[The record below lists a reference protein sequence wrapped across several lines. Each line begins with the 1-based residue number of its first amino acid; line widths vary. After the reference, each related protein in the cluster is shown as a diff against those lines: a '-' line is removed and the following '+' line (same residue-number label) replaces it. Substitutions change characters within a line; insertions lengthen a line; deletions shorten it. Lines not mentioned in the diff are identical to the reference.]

1 MIMIK
6 SIKKIKKIINRT
18 PRNLPFRLRRELSRK
33 GLGGLVLFL
42 LLPFSVFSQEKMDLD
57 ECLRI
62 GLEQNFDIRL
72 KKNEQQISDNNATP
86 GNAGMLPTVDLN
98 SSFNTTAVS
107 GSDQFLANGSEKIS
121 TRGSHTET
129 LNAGV
134 NLNWMLFEGFRAQ
147 TSYKKL
153 QELQK
158 MGELNTQMAVENFI
172 ADLSA
177 EYYNFVQQTIR
188 MKNLRAAVRLSA
200 ERLRIVE
207 ARYQIGNMSRLD
219 LQQARVDFNTDSSR
233 LMNQYESLNSSRI
246 RLNELMGN
254 TDVDRR
260 FSASD
265 TAINVAN
272 FPEKSEFQD
281 RIFTDNILM
290 KLSEKDKAISELDL
304 KTAQSQNYPYLRLN
318 AGYGLSHFNYN
329 RGNLDKQNTWGPN
342 VGLTLGFRIFDGF
355 NKSREQ
361 KNAQIQIENRQL
373 ENEQLKLSLNSQF
386 TNIWLAYRNNLEV
399 LALEKVSLENA
410 RLNHEIAMDRY
421 KLGDLS
427 GIQLREAQNNLLQAE
442 ERLITAE
449 YSAKLYEISLMQIS
463 GRIGEYLSPSKP
475 LQRGGS

>member
-1 MIMIK
+1 MLEHCYLNLIFMKLFNSEHKK
-6 SIKKIKKIINRT
+6 SNPSSPLKV
-18 PRNLPFRLRRELSRK
+18 S
-33 GLGGLVLFL
+33 LGGFRGLFFL
-42 LLPFSVFSQEKMDLD
+42 LLLLPLLSFSQQKMSLE

-72 KKNEQQISDNNATP
+72 QKNAQQISDNNATP
-86 GNAGMLPTVDLN
+86 GNAGMLPTVDLS

-107 GSDQFLANGSEKIS
+107 GSDQFPMNGGEKIS

-129 LNAGV
+129 VNAGV
-134 NLNWMLFEGFRAQ
+134 NLNWMIFEGFKAQ
-147 TSYKKL
+147 TTYQKL
-153 QELQK
+153 KELQQ
-158 MGELNTQMAVENFI
+158 MGELNTQMTVENFI

-177 EYYNFVQQTIR
+177 EYYNYVQQNIR

-233 LMNQYESLNSSRI
+233 LMNQYEALHSSRI

-265 TAINVAN
+265 STINIT
-272 FPEKSEFQD
+272 EFTNKEVFQE
-281 RIFTDNILM
+281 RIYTDNILM
-290 KLSEKDKAISELDL
+290 KLSEKDRVLSELDL
-304 KTAQSQNYPYLRLN
+304 KIAQSQNLPYLRLN
-318 AGYGLSHFNYN
+318 GGYGLTHFNYN

-342 VGLTLGFRIFDGF
+342 VGLTLGFRLFEGF
-355 NKSREQ
+355 NKAREQ
-361 KNAQIQIENRQL
+361 TNVRIQIESRQL
-373 ENEQLKLSLNSQF
+373 EHEQLELSLNSRF

-399 LALEKVSLENA
+399 LALEKISLENA
-410 RLNHEIAMDRY
+410 LINHEIAMERY

-442 ERLITAE
+442 ERLVTAE

-463 GRIGEYLSPSKP
+463 GRIGEYLQTPNS
-475 LQRGGS
+475 

>member
-1 MIMIK
+1 MK
-6 SIKKIKKIINRT
+6 KQSIRT
-18 PRNLPFRLRRELSRK
+18 KVSFFGFSPFR
-33 GLGGLVLFL
+33 GLGVLLLFL
-42 LLPFSVFSQEKMDLD
+42 PLLAFSQQKMDLE
-57 ECLRI
+57 ECLQI

-72 KKNEQQISDNNATP
+72 SRNNLQITENNATR
-86 GNAGMLPTVDLN
+86 GNAGMLPTVDLS

-107 GSDQFLANGSEKIS
+107 GSDQFPTNGSEKIS

-158 MGELNTQMAVENFI
+158 IGELNTQVAVENFI

-177 EYYNFVQQTIR
+177 EYYNFVQQNIR
-188 MKNLRAAVRLSA
+188 MKNLRSAVRLSA

-233 LMNQYESLNSSRI
+233 LMHQYELLNTSRI
-246 RLNELMGN
+246 KLNELMGN
-254 TDVDRR
+254 QDVDRQ
-260 FSASD
+260 FQTTD
-265 TAINVAN
+265 TAILVVTILDKKALQ
-272 FPEKSEFQD
+272 E
-281 RIFTDNILM
+281 RIYTDNILM
-290 KLSEKDKAISELDL
+290 KLAEKDKVISELDL
-304 KTAQSQNYPYLRLN
+304 KTALSQNFPYLRLN
-318 AGYGLSHFNYN
+318 AGYGLTHFNYN

-342 VGLTLGFRIFDGF
+342 VGLTLGFRLFDGF
-355 NKSREQ
+355 NKAREQ
-361 KNAQIQIENRQL
+361 NNARIQIKNREL
-373 ENEQLKLSLNSQF
+373 EQDRLKLSLNSQF
-386 TNIWLAYRNNLEV
+386 TNIWLSYRNNIEL
-399 LALEKVSLENA
+399 LSLEKISLENA
-410 RLNHEIAMDRY
+410 RLNYEIAMDRY

-427 GIQLREAQNNLLQAE
+427 GLQLREAQNNLQAAE
-442 ERLITAE
+442 ERLVSAE

-475 LQRGGS
+475 LQRGGF

>member
-1 MIMIK
+1 MK
-6 SIKKIKKIINRT
+6 SLTKIIRAIVSKNHST
-18 PRNLPFRLRRELSRK
+18 PKLWSF
-33 GLGGLVLFL
+33 FL
-42 LLPFSVFSQEKMDLD
+42 LLLPLLSFSQEKMSLE

-72 KKNEQQISDNNATP
+72 RKNAQQILDNNATP
-86 GNAGMLPTVDLN
+86 GNSGMLPTVDLS
-98 SSFNTTAVS
+98 SSFNTTALS
-107 GSDQFLANGSEKIS
+107 GSDQFPADGSEKIS

-147 TSYKKL
+147 TNYKKL
-153 QELQK
+153 KELQQ
-158 MGELNTQMAVENFI
+158 MGELNTQMTVENFI

-177 EYYNFVQQTIR
+177 EYFKYVQQTIR
-188 MKNLRAAVRLSA
+188 LKNLRSAVRLSA

-233 LMNQYESLNSSRI
+233 LINQYEALNSSRI

-260 FSASD
+260 FSALDTTIQVKEFSD
-265 TAINVAN
+265 KNV
-272 FPEKSEFQD
+272 FQD
-281 RIFTDNILM
+281 RMYAENILM
-290 KLSEKDKAISELDL
+290 KLSEKDKKISELDL
-304 KTAQSQNYPYLRLN
+304 KSAQSQNFPYLRLN
-318 AGYGLSHFNYN
+318 AGYGLTHFNYN
-329 RGNLDKQNTWGPN
+329 RGNFDKQNTWGPN

-361 KNAQIQIENRQL
+361 RNAQITIDNRQL
-373 ENEQLKLSLNSQF
+373 EQDQLKLRLNSEF

-399 LALEKVSLENA
+399 LAFEKVSLENA
-410 RLNHEIAMDRY
+410 LLNHEIAMERY

-427 GIQLREAQNNLLQAE
+427 GIHLREAQNNLLQAE
-442 ERLITAE
+442 ERLVTAE
-449 YSAKLYEISLMQIS
+449 YNAKLYEISLMQIS
-463 GRIGEYLSPSKP
+463 GRIREYL
-475 LQRGGS
+475 